1 VSSRRAWQATIGS
14 GAAVLIAACV
24 ATGTIPAAATSPPVR
39 PHEHFIGLINGRTG
53 HPHRVVIQMACF
65 GAVRPGET
73 GHPMGHQTVAVAK
86 VGRHHSHAG
95 YTGTGTFIGA
105 FFGAPPPASSAPS
118 TAAYVAFYRYRTKK
132 LPTSLVLP
140 CSGNGTVTFV
150 ALPMNFHSRSYGVP
164 VTFEGQP

>member
-1 VSSRRAWQATIGS
+1 MSIRRAWSAAIYG
-14 GAAVLIAACV
+14 GAAVIAAAFV
-24 ATGTIPAAATSPPVR
+24 ACTGTVPATASNPSVR
-39 PHEHFIGLINGRTG
+39 PHQHFIGFINGRTG

-73 GHPMGHQTVAVAK
+73 GHPMAHQTVAVAK
-86 VGRHHSHAG
+86 VGPHHSHAG
-95 YTGTGTFIGA
+95 YTGTGTYIGA
-105 FFGAPPPASSAPS
+105 FFGAPPPAPS
-118 TAAYVAFYRYRTKK
+118 TASYVAFHRYLTKK

-164 VTFEGQP
+164 VTFQGQP